1 MLFQDTNAL
10 MFILWLILA
19 TVIVTLVIY
28 LSVRVIESEHKASD
42 KKLMIVLTAF
52 IAVLVLP
59 IIEGVVALV
68 LGTIGNMLAMLRN
81 TIDGGGANYLINLVV
96 IVGFL
101 ILLLVMKL
109 LIDLT
114 WENAVWITLL
124 TLFVLYIIYSLI
136 PELYTFIRLG

>member
-1 MLFQDTNAL
+1 MLFQGTNAL

-81 TIDGGGANYLINLVV
+81 AIDGGGANYLINLVA